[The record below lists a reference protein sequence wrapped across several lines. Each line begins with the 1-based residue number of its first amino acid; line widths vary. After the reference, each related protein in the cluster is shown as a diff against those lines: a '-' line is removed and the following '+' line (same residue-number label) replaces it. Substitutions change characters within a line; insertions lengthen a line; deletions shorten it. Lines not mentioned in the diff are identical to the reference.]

1 MKKLLIILL
10 LMLFITG
17 CNNKNIETNNNETIG
32 KDEEV
37 LDVAFFGNNSYS
49 YDKKTNDLLYNT
61 HILINDDVPY
71 NIIEFDYE
79 LIGKYKEAKFYNSN
93 NKGSEFI
100 QEGNHIRY
108 IFPDSFL
115 DEYKK
120 QGNSYIVAY
129 IDLSFKKAKDCGE
142 FVIKIKN
149 ITLRNTKTGKLY
161 KVKDTNKVI
170 YCNQNL
176 KY

>member
-1 MKKLLIILL
+1 MKKILIILL
-10 LMLFITG
+10 IILFITG
-17 CNNKNIETNNNETIG
+17 CNNKNIETNNDSIVN
-32 KDEEV
+32 DEI
-37 LDVAFFGNNSYS
+37 LDVASFGNNSYS
-49 YDKKTNDLLYNT
+49 YGKKSNDLLYNT
-61 HILINDDVPY
+61 YILIKDDVAY

-115 DEYKK
+115 DKYKK
-120 QGNSYIVAY
+120 QGSGYIVAY
-129 IDLSFKKAKDCGE
+129 IDLVFKDYKDCSE
-142 FVIKIKN
+142 FVIKAKN

-161 KVKDTNKVI
+161 KVKDTSKVI
-170 YCNQNL
+170 YCNQDL